1 MMNKLVVSLCSAVLL
16 ALNVHAQQ
24 LDGISLQTGD
34 LLFQDLDCGPLCDA
48 IESVTE
54 GFDGHD
60 FSHNGLVYI
69 MNDSVY
75 VIEAMGSEVKMTPIG
90 SFASRSKHKLY
101 VGRLKE
107 AYQPLIDKAIEF
119 SLKNLHVPYDEVYL
133 YDNGKYYCSELIYDA
148 FKYANDGQS
157 FFTLEPMTFKSVG
170 SDKFNPAWE
179 VYYQKLN
186 KDIPE
191 GKPGINPGGM
201 SRSDKIEI
209 LNR

>member
-1 MMNKLVVSLCSAVLL
+1 MNKLVVSLCAAVLL

-24 LDGISLQTGD
+24 LDGISLKTGD

-69 MNDSVY
+69 KNDSVY
-75 VIEAMGSEVKMTPIG
+75 IIEAMGSEVKMTPLNV
-90 SFASRSKHKLY
+90 FTARSEHKLY
-101 VGRLKE
+101 IGRLKSP
-107 AYQPLIDKAIEF
+107 YQQLIGKAIEF
-119 SLKNLHVPYDEVYL
+119 SLKNLHVPYDDVYL

-148 FKYANDGQS
+148 FKYANDGQP
-157 FFTLEPMTFKSVG
+157 FFTLEPMTFKSAG
-170 SDKFNPAWE
+170 SNKFNPAWE